1 MHQLRKNGTYRL
13 IDPKT
18 WRAGVYRSF
27 KDTGHTEACLRT
39 PEKSRSRGKNA
50 PRAGSSQGKACK
62 RDRPKLSAAD
72 YRRTPTEHSSSGKE
86 DYGKGKKILKTLFKI
101 TVVILV
107 IYFVIAFVRI
117 FSVRHST
124 YDFDTEMKLASENYG
139 EAVDAYFKDGKWK
152 YNIFKNQVSYEGTS
166 ESGDDYVMIF
176 GKNDGQTVVR
186 QMTKNSKEVASDSIM
201 NDVMGMFM
209 FEKKVTG

>member
-18 WRAGVYRSF
+18 WRAGVYRPF

-50 PRAGSSQGKACK
+50 PRAG
-62 RDRPKLSAAD
+62 AAD

-86 DYGKGKKILKTLFKI
+86 NYGKGKKILKTLFKI

-186 QMTKNSKEVASDSIM
+186 QMTKNSKKVASDSIM